1 MIAALIFLASLATLW
16 MFFVSYCRSLMAS
29 SSRHPLSAEVK
40 DVTGI
45 HTVASA
51 GDYKRVMQLLQ
62 LCPDRQEDR
71 NELQAVSIYHSFL
84 TATRRMFA
92 WIVPALR
99 PWAEHEQAGCA
110 YFAAVALDRRIAHNR
125 EMLAQQDNL

>member
-1 MIAALIFLASLATLW
+1 MMAALIFVASLATLG

-29 SSRHPLSAEVK
+29 SSRHPLSAEVR

-45 HTVASA
+45 RTVASA
-51 GDYKRVMQLLQ
+51 GDYRRVTQLLQ

-71 NELQAVSIYHSFL
+71 NELQAMNMYHSFL
-84 TATRRMFA
+84 TAIRRMFS
-92 WIVPALR
+92 WIVPSLR
-99 PWAEHEQAGCA
+99 SWSEHEQAGCA

-125 EMLAQQDNL
+125 EMLAQQDDL